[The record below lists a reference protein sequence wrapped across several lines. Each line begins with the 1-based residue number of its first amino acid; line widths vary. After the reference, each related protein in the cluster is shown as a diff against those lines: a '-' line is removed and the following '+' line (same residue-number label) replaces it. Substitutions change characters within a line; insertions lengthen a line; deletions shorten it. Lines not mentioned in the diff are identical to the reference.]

1 MPLKNIILT
10 GSIGSIPTQSYGQK
24 MYISSTEQQSFPIE
38 RITGSSGGTF
48 QNFNSSVGLHTG
60 TELFINVTQS
70 YSESIDT
77 IAGIRTFIHDTQEEF
92 INGEFSGS
100 NLMVADQRLIDEDCV
115 EFLNVNTTLINY
127 KTYFYYSSASLY
139 NETPIANFLNN
150 NTSPNDGEMYLY
162 WQKGQVRSI
171 IPPSNNAN
179 KILYIKI
186 ARKDTQGND
195 NTLSL
200 QELTNLRLKFSDVS
214 PVTNYPIATI
224 TERPTYYLYTLSS
237 IVNVTS
243 SADNNVLNHAFS
255 ASIASTI
262 TLTAG
267 ESKGLTLSSGY
278 IWTESI
284 DASNYFNPSTGI
296 YLFQDTP
303 NHKIIFTASALFTFD
318 VLEGIEP
325 IGVLT
330 LRSPNGSTFSNSN
343 GDVSGA
349 PFTVTVQGTA
359 SYVENNY
366 IYTEIQNLQGPTTN
380 VSNIRWSFTQSLNP
394 NTDPSTLTILEPYLL
409 HNFKNTD
416 CDVTMNNVS
425 EQEVSGFYRRVNYN
439 SGITIPTNQQ
449 QIISQDAEFADV
461 KDYNYSARAHILPRY
476 NGVRTVQKN
485 ENVWSKEDVS
495 FGKTPSVQ
503 SLGTYFAY
511 FDWMGGTTPE
521 LTGKA
526 AAHILYLIDVDG
538 NILSPSLSSSYYY
551 NLIDNFESGKKANI
565 IMNAISGN
573 PQTIGNIPIIRAG
586 TIPMPIIASQT
597 GSLSNPINIQSTMSF
612 GTSNNNIPDYT
623 SIFGKLT
630 AQTIQIV
637 SANNWE
643 VLEITN
649 IFNSSPNIT
658 PDTIN
663 KLTINT
669 TSNLTKIALQVT
681 LNNIQLIEVN
691 VNNNKQINCIFLLQ
705 YSINGN
711 DWNNIDNQLVQPI
724 YLNYPSTITYTSPF
738 FTPIAGNQYR
748 IIVPNLSSYYD
759 IIIPSSQVKIIQQ
772 PTRNKE
778 VYSGSLHGGY
788 FTSSLQSPNVLT
800 GSFSMSM
807 YYNPSNPLTQQND
820 TDQFS
825 SSGYYPFLPFAIQ
838 PGDQIRFEGD
848 ENQVYGIIS
857 AKPITAQLIG
867 SPLVIQI
874 NSMSILLDGNVT
886 AGTNLNSFLIRRF
899 NPNPSFITIDSD
911 LSTYQGGGGFILP
924 QFTTNEIQ
932 ESFDKNVVS
941 LKERGLIT

>member
-24 MYISSTEQQSFPIE
+24 MYLSSTEQQSFPIE

-70 YSESIDT
+70 YSESINT

-115 EFLNVNTTLINY
+115 EFLNVNTTLVNY

-139 NETPIANFLNN
+139 NATPFSNFLNN

-162 WQKGQVRSI
+162 WNEFDGEDIPKGVT
-171 IPPSNNAN
+171 
-179 KILYIKI
+179 YIKI

-214 PVTNYPIATI
+214 PVTDYPIATI
-224 TERPTYYLYTLSS
+224 TERPSYYLYTIFPL
-237 IVNVTS
+237 VNVTS

-267 ESKGLTLSSGY
+267 QSEGLTLSSGY

-318 VLEGIEP
+318 ELEGIEP

-349 PFTVTVQGTA
+349 PFTVTVQGTT
-359 SYVENNY
+359 SYVENDY

-394 NTDPSTLTILEPYLL
+394 NTDPSTLTVLEPYLL
-409 HNFKNTD
+409 SNFKNTD

-439 SGITIPTNQQ
+439 SGATIPTNQQ
-449 QIISQDAEFADV
+449 QIISQTAEFADV

-485 ENVWSKEDVS
+485 ENIYTEGEYVIDGKDTVDVG

-503 SLGTYFAY
+503 SLETYFAY
-511 FDWMGGTTPE
+511 FDWMGGTNPE
-521 LTGKA
+521 LIGKA
-526 AAHILYLIDVDG
+526 AAHILYLIDIDG
-538 NILSPSLSSSYYY
+538 NILVPSLSSSYYY
-551 NLIDNFESGKKANI
+551 NLIDNFESNKKANVI
-565 IMNAISGN
+565 LNATSGN
-573 PQTIGNIPIIRAG
+573 PLTIGDIPIIRAG

-597 GSLSNPINIQSTMSF
+597 GSLSFPYNIQSTMSF
-612 GTSNNNIPDYT
+612 GTSGSNIPNYN
-623 SIFGKLT
+623 SVF
-630 AQTIQIV
+630 
-637 SANNWE
+637 
-643 VLEITN
+643 TN
-649 IFNSSPNIT
+649 IANQIISPNSGVPIIVLSNDIILSPNIT
-658 PDTIN
+658 RSGN
-663 KLTINT
+663 ELTVVLG
-669 TSNLTKIALQVT
+669 SNLTKIALQ
-681 LNNIQLIEVN
+681 LSINIQT
-691 VNNNKQINCIFLLQ
+691 NNATDIISVFEFQENDTITGWKTIYLTSFTINSTLSAQTII
-705 YSINGN
+705 S
-711 DWNNIDNQLVQPI
+711 QPI
-724 YLNYPSTITYTSPF
+724 
-738 FTPIAGNQYR
+738 TPIATYR
-748 IIVPNLSSYYD
+748 YRAITYSHNAYIITLSNLQLAVTQFPQTS
-759 IIIPSSQVKIIQQ
+759 IREI
-772 PTRNKE
+772 
-778 VYSGSLHGGY
+778 YSGSGGGF

-800 GSFSMSM
+800 GSYSMSLM
-807 YYNPSNPLTQQND
+807 YNPFNPLTQQNN
-820 TDQFS
+820 TPQFS

-838 PGDQIRFEGD
+838 PGDQIRFQGD

-857 AKPITAQLIG
+857 ATPST
-867 SPLVIQI
+867 STV
-874 NSMSILLDGNVT
+874 SMSILLDGNVT
-886 AGTNLNSFLIRRF
+886 ANTNLNSFLIRRF

-911 LSTYQGGGGFILP
+911 LSTYTGGGGFILP
-924 QFTTNEIQ
+924 KFITNEMQ
-932 ESFDKNVVS
+932 ENFDKNVIS

>member
-24 MYISSTEQQSFPIE
+24 MYLSSTEQQSFPIE

-77 IAGIRTFIHDTQEEF
+77 IAGIRTFLHDTQEEF

-115 EFLNVNTTLINY
+115 EFLNVNTTLVNY

-139 NETPIANFLNN
+139 NATPFSNFLNN

-162 WQKGQVRSI
+162 WNEFDGEDIPKGVT
-171 IPPSNNAN
+171 
-179 KILYIKI
+179 YIKI

-214 PVTNYPIATI
+214 PVTDYPIATI
-224 TERPTYYLYTLSS
+224 TERPTYYLYTIFPL
-237 IVNVTS
+237 VNVTS

-267 ESKGLTLSSGY
+267 ESENLTLSGGY

-318 VLEGIEP
+318 ELEGIEP

-359 SYVENNY
+359 SYVENDY

-394 NTDPSTLTILEPYLL
+394 NTDPSTLTVLEPYLL
-409 HNFKNTD
+409 SNFKNTD

-439 SGITIPTNQQ
+439 SGATIPTNQQ
-449 QIISQDAEFADV
+449 QIISQTAEFADV

-485 ENVWSKEDVS
+485 ENIYTEGEYVIDGKDTVDVG

-503 SLGTYFAY
+503 SLETYFAY
-511 FDWMGGTTPE
+511 FDWMGGTNPE
-521 LTGKA
+521 LIGKA
-526 AAHILYLIDVDG
+526 AAHILYLIDIDG
-538 NILSPSLSSSYYY
+538 NILVPSLSSSYYY
-551 NLIDNFESGKKANI
+551 NLIDNFESNKKANVI
-565 IMNAISGN
+565 LNATSGN
-573 PQTIGNIPIIRAG
+573 PLTIGDIPIIRAG

-597 GSLSNPINIQSTMSF
+597 GSLSFPYNIQSTMSF
-612 GTSNNNIPDYT
+612 GTSGSNIPNYN
-623 SIFGKLT
+623 SVF
-630 AQTIQIV
+630 
-637 SANNWE
+637 
-643 VLEITN
+643 TN
-649 IFNSSPNIT
+649 IANQIISPNSGVPIIVLSNDIILSPNIT
-658 PDTIN
+658 RSGN
-663 KLTINT
+663 ELTVVLG
-669 TSNLTKIALQVT
+669 SNLTKIALQLSINIQTNNATDIISVFEFQENDGNNR
-681 LNNIQLIEVN
+681 LENNI
-691 VNNNKQINCIFLLQ
+691 F
-705 YSINGN
+705 
-711 DWNNIDNQLVQPI
+711 NII
-724 YLNYPSTITYTSPF
+724 YY
-738 FTPIAGNQYR
+738 
-748 IIVPNLSSYYD
+748 
-759 IIIPSSQVKIIQQ
+759 K
-772 PTRNKE
+772 
-778 VYSGSLHGGY
+778 
-788 FTSSLQSPNVLT
+788 
-800 GSFSMSM
+800 
-807 YYNPSNPLTQQND
+807 
-820 TDQFS
+820 
-825 SSGYYPFLPFAIQ
+825 
-838 PGDQIRFEGD
+838 
-848 ENQVYGIIS
+848 
-857 AKPITAQLIG
+857 
-867 SPLVIQI
+867 
-874 NSMSILLDGNVT
+874 
-886 AGTNLNSFLIRRF
+886 
-899 NPNPSFITIDSD
+899 
-911 LSTYQGGGGFILP
+911 
-924 QFTTNEIQ
+924 
-932 ESFDKNVVS
+932 
-941 LKERGLIT
+941 

>member
-24 MYISSTEQQSFPIE
+24 MYLSSTEQQSFPIE

-48 QNFNSSVGLHTG
+48 QNFNSSIGLHTG

-100 NLMVADQRLIDEDCV
+100 NLIVADQRLIDEDCV
-115 EFLNVNTTLINY
+115 EFLNVNTTLVNY

-139 NETPIANFLNN
+139 NSTPISNFLNN

-162 WQKGQVRSI
+162 WNNINPNPEFSY
-171 IPPSNNAN
+171 PSR
-179 KILYIKI
+179 ITYIKI

-214 PVTNYPIATI
+214 PVTDYPIATI
-224 TERPTYYLYTLSS
+224 TERPTYYLYTIFPL
-237 IVNVTS
+237 VNVTS

-255 ASIASTI
+255 ASILSVASVAANTFQF
-262 TLTAG
+262 
-267 ESKGLTLSSGY
+267 LSSF
-278 IWTESI
+278 TENT
-284 DASNYFNPSTGI
+284 DVLNYFNPTTGFYI
-296 YLFQDTP
+296 FGDTP
-303 NHKIIFTASALFTFD
+303 NHTIHYTASALFTPSIAAQTVSLYIYNFIPNI
-318 VLEGIEP
+318 LFTIFTSSIAEISSP
-325 IGVLT
+325 TTIT
-330 LRSPNGSTFSNSN
+330 LK
-343 GDVSGA
+343 
-349 PFTVTVQGTA
+349 GTA
-359 SYVENNY
+359 SFIEAQSSLRIATNN
-366 IYTEIQNLQGPTTN
+366 TTGNSYDISN
-380 VSNIRWSFTQSLNP
+380 VQWSFTQSLTP
-394 NTDPSTLTILEPYLL
+394 NTTSTFTVLEPYLL
-409 HNFKNTD
+409 STFKNTD

-425 EQEVSGFYRRVNYN
+425 EQEVSGFYRKVNYN
-439 SGITIPTNQQ
+439 SGATIPTNQQ
-449 QIISQDAEFADV
+449 QIISQSAEFADV

-485 ENVWSKEDVS
+485 ENVYTEGEYVIDDEITVDVG

-526 AAHILYLIDVDG
+526 AAHILYLIDIDG
-538 NILSPSLSSSYYY
+538 NILVPSLSSSYYY

-573 PQTIGNIPIIRAG
+573 PLTIGNIPIIRAG

-597 GSLSNPINIQSTMSF
+597 GSISNPYNIQSTMSF
-612 GTSNNNIPDYT
+612 GTSGSAIPDYS
-623 SIFGKLT
+623 SIYSNTTTQILT
-630 AQTIQIV
+630 LPQFTTIQLDTTTYQ
-637 SANNWE
+637 NNITRTGNVWE
-643 VLEITN
+643 V
-649 IFNSSPNIT
+649 
-658 PDTIN
+658 DA
-663 KLTINT
+663 
-669 TSNLTKIALQVT
+669 TSNLSKITFQLSFNAQVSDIYSVLQIKLFENKGFGFHSISIPAQFASSGISTHIFTTQPIVPIDGYQYFFQIGPSLNTGNNVT
-681 LNNIQLIEVN
+681 LSDVQLI
-691 VNNNKQINCIFLLQ
+691 ITQ
-705 YSINGN
+705 YPAS
-711 DWNNIDNQLVQPI
+711 
-724 YLNYPSTITYTSPF
+724 
-738 FTPIAGNQYR
+738 A
-748 IIVPNLSSYYD
+748 
-759 IIIPSSQVKIIQQ
+759 
-772 PTRNKE
+772 TRE
-778 VYSGSLHGGY
+778 AYSGSGY
-788 FTSSLQSPNVLT
+788 FTSSLQTSNVLT
-800 GSFSMSM
+800 GSKLISQM
-807 YYNPSNPLTQQND
+807 YNPSNPLTQQNA
-820 TDQFS
+820 TPQFL
-825 SSGYYPFLPFAIQ
+825 SSGYFSFLPFAIQ

-857 AKPITAQLIG
+857 ATPAT
-867 SPLVIQI
+867 STV
-874 NSMSILLDGNVT
+874 SMSILLDGNVT

-924 QFTTNEIQ
+924 KFITNEMQ
-932 ESFDKNVVS
+932 ENFDKNVIS